1 MEIQEELLYTVIMRK
16 EVVRLLENQN
26 QISTDAR
33 VIAEKIV
40 EAKQNQPSD
49 LVNKLAYY
57 IQKTYDAFPM
67 VKREDYALLLK
78 DHKEYIPDD

>member
-1 MEIQEELLYTVIMRK
+1 MITRK
-16 EVVRLLENQN
+16 EVARLLENQN

-33 VIAEKIV
+33 VVAEKIV
-40 EAKQNQPSD
+40 EAKQNKPSD

-57 IQKTYDAFPM
+57 IQKTYDAFPI

>member
-1 MEIQEELLYTVIMRK
+1 MQEELLYIEITRK
-16 EVVRLLENQN
+16 EVARLLENQN

-33 VIAEKIV
+33 VVAEKIV
-40 EAKQNQPSD
+40 EAKQHKPTD

>member
-1 MEIQEELLYTVIMRK
+1 MITRK
-16 EVVRLLENQN
+16 EVVRLLENQK

-33 VIAEKIV
+33 IVAEKIV